1 MGCLVELMSYVFFS
15 QKPPRVPRSSYTV
28 PTSSGF
34 EISGSSSE
42 LAIEMALA
50 TGYLDFSVLY
60 QIHDLGRSECLLSL
74 RIMSGRDSKTSLSR
88 ASYWKIS
95 ACFLLAHPTFISEVR
110 GILRRIDSLL
120 DALAERR
127 AIPGSSYHARCEEIF
142 KLHYLDDSVQDS
154 AGG

>member
-1 MGCLVELMSYVFFS
+1 MGWLVELISYVFFS

-60 QIHDLGRSECLLSL
+60 QIHDLGRSELFPLLL
-74 RIMSGRDSKTSLSR
+74 RIMSGRDSKNFSLS
-88 ASYWKIS
+88 SELLENI
-95 ACFLLAHPTFISEVR
+95 FLFSF
-110 GILRRIDSLL
+110 S
-120 DALAERR
+120 
-127 AIPGSSYHARCEEIF
+127 SSYVYKRGEGNPAE
-142 KLHYLDDSVQDS
+142 D
-154 AGG
+154 

>member
-1 MGCLVELMSYVFFS
+1 MVELISYVFFL

-60 QIHDLGRSECLLSL
+60 QIHDLGRSELFPLML
-74 RIMSGRDSKTSLSR
+74 RIMSGRDFSFELVIEKK
-88 ASYWKIS
+88 Y
-95 ACFLLAHPTFISEVR
+95 LLVF
-110 GILRRIDSLL
+110 
-120 DALAERR
+120 
-127 AIPGSSYHARCEEIF
+127 F
-142 KLHYLDDSVQDS
+142 
-154 AGG
+154 

>member
-34 EISGSSSE
+34 KISGSSSE

-60 QIHDLGRSECLLSL
+60 QIHDLGKFDVFPPSLKIMIGRNSENLFFPSEV
-74 RIMSGRDSKTSLSR
+74 MES
-88 ASYWKIS
+88 
-95 ACFLLAHPTFISEVR
+95 FLLFLFQL
-110 GILRRIDSLL
+110 ILRS
-120 DALAERR
+120 
-127 AIPGSSYHARCEEIF
+127 
-142 KLHYLDDSVQDS
+142 
-154 AGG
+154 

>member
-1 MGCLVELMSYVFFS
+1 MGCLVELISYVSCS

-60 QIHDLGRSECLLSL
+60 QIHDLGKFDVFPLSL
-74 RIMSGRDSKTSLSR
+74 RIMAGRNSENFFLS
-88 ASYWKIS
+88 SEVTES
-95 ACFLLAHPTFISEVR
+95 FLLFLFQL
-110 GILRRIDSLL
+110 ILRLL
-120 DALAERR
+120 
-127 AIPGSSYHARCEEIF
+127 AR
-142 KLHYLDDSVQDS
+142 
-154 AGG
+154 

>member
-60 QIHDLGRSECLLSL
+60 QIHDLGRSEYLLSL
-74 RIMSGRDSKTSLSR
+74 RIMSGRDSKTSLSSELLENICLFSFSSSYVHKRSEGNPPEDRFSFGCASR
-88 ASYWKIS
+88 AQGDTRQQLS
-95 ACFLLAHPTFISEVR
+95 CEVR
-110 GILRRIDSLL
+110 GDFQASLS
-120 DALAERR
+120 
-127 AIPGSSYHARCEEIF
+127 G
-142 KLHYLDDSVQDS
+142 
-154 AGG
+154 